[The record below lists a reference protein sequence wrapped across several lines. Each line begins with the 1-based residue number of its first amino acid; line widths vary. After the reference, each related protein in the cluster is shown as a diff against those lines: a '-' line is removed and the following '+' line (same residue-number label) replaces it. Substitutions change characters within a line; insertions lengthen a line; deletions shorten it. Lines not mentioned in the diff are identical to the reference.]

1 MLAKWVG
8 VMKFKIKKETSG
20 LVLALAMAFPMGN
33 AIAQVTYFDV
43 NSGNATTGTM
53 SLSTSTLNS
62 GVLSSPS
69 TLTTGANVFNYAT
82 VYFQP
87 TTTGTYKLG
96 QTSAPVDT
104 VMIIYQ
110 GIFNAANPGTGALV
124 GNDDTSQATHR
135 TTVGNPSLAVSCG
148 SSNLCPQVST
158 ALVSG
163 QQYTVLISTYNN
175 GAALGLPL
183 AFYSDGAG
191 NFYAAPPP
199 SVGVYSSASAMH
211 NNPAFGGA
219 RVIDANSNLLNLFS
233 SLSGDQLVSN
243 AATQT
248 LPLLTGASI
257 MAAQGAMSG
266 INRLVQA
273 RIDANR
279 GLSSGDDFY
288 GNKNLWMKPFGSWA
302 DQNDRNAVAGYKANT
317 YGAAFGVDG
326 TVSPA
331 IRVGAA
337 FAYARSDING
347 QSPVA
352 AQSADVDVYQL
363 IGYGSYAL
371 DERTE
376 INFQADIGQNST
388 KGRRQIAFTSSVA
401 SSSYDSETA
410 HLGVGIGRS
419 YPLSGQTSLTPSMR
433 VDYTWIKDKGYAE
446 SGAGLLN
453 LNVSARTTEALVF
466 GVDGKLVHQ
475 LNDKTS
481 LVANL
486 GVGYDALNEQA
497 AITSAFAGAPSAA
510 FVTYGIDPSPWLVRS
525 GVGAVYRTKAGL
537 EITGRYDA
545 EYRESF
551 LNQTASV
558 KVRWAF

>member
-1 MLAKWVG
+1 
-8 VMKFKIKKETSG
+8 MKFRIKKETSG
-20 LVLALAMAFPMGN
+20 LMLALAMAFPMES

-43 NSGNATTGTM
+43 NGGNATTGTM

-62 GVLSSPS
+62 GVLSAPS
-69 TLTTGANVFNYAT
+69 SLSAGANVFNFAT

-87 TTTGTYKLG
+87 TTTGAYKLG

-110 GIFNAANPGTGALV
+110 GIFNAATPGTGALV
-124 GNDDTSQATHR
+124 GNDDTDQATHR
-135 TTVGNPSLAVSCG
+135 TTVGNPTLATLCG
-148 SSNLCPQVST
+148 TTDYCPQVST
-158 ALVSG
+158 AMVSG
-163 QQYTVLISTYNN
+163 QQYTILISTYSA
-175 GAALGLPL
+175 GDPLGLPL

-199 SVGVYSSASAMH
+199 PPPPSVGVYSSASALQ
-211 NNPAFGGA
+211 NNPAYAGA

-233 SLSGDQLVSN
+233 SLSGNQQVSN

-302 DQNDRNAVAGYKANT
+302 DQNDRNSVAGYKANT
-317 YGAAFGVDG
+317 YGAAFGIDG

-331 IRVGAA
+331 IRIGAA
-337 FAYARSDING
+337 FAYAKSDING
-347 QSPVA
+347 QSTVA
-352 AQSADVDVYQL
+352 PQSADVDVYQL
-363 IGYGSYAL
+363 IGYGSYAI
-371 DERTE
+371 DERTD
-376 INFQADIGQNST
+376 INFQADIGQNAT

-419 YPLSGQTSLTPSMR
+419 YAFSGQTSLIPSMR

-446 SGAGLLN
+446 SGAGILN
-453 LNVSARTTEALVF
+453 LNVNARTTEALVF
-466 GVDGKLVHQ
+466 GIDGKLLHQ
-475 LNDKTS
+475 LNDQTS

-486 GVGYDALNEQA
+486 GVGYDTLNEQA

-537 EITGRYDA
+537 EITGRYDT

>member
-1 MLAKWVG
+1 MGG
-8 VMKFKIKKETSG
+8 VVKFIINKKTNG
-20 LVLALAMAFPMGN
+20 LMLALAMAFPMGN
-33 AIAQVTYFDV
+33 AIAQVTYFNV
-43 NSGNATTGTM
+43 NGGNATTGTM
-53 SLSTSTLNS
+53 SLSTPTLNG
-62 GVLSSPS
+62 GVLSTPS
-69 TLTTGANVFNYAT
+69 SLSTGANVFNYAT

-87 TTTGTYKLG
+87 ASTGTFKLG
-96 QTSAPVDT
+96 QTSAPVDS

-110 GIFNAANPGTGALV
+110 GIFNAAHPGSGALS
-124 GNDDTSQATHR
+124 GNDDTSQTTHR
-135 TTVGNPSLAVSCG
+135 TTVGNPSLVVSCG
-148 SSNLCPQVST
+148 GSSGLCPQVST
-158 ALVSG
+158 AMVSG
-163 QQYTVLISTYNN
+163 QQYTVLISTFST
-175 GAALGLPL
+175 GASLGLPL

-199 SVGVYSSASAMH
+199 PPPSVGVYSSASAMH
-211 NNPAFGGA
+211 NNPAYAGA

-233 SLSGDQLVSN
+233 SLSGDQQVSN

-248 LPLLTGASI
+248 LPLLTGASM
-257 MAAQGAMSG
+257 MAAQGAMGSV
-266 INRLVQA
+266 NRLVQA

-317 YGAAFGVDG
+317 YGAAFGIDG

-331 IRVGAA
+331 IRIGAA
-337 FAYARSDING
+337 FAYAKSDING
-347 QSPVA
+347 RSSIAP
-352 AQSADVDVYQL
+352 QSADVDVYQL
-363 IGYGSYAL
+363 IGYGSYAI
-371 DERTE
+371 DARTD
-376 INFQADIGQNST
+376 INFQADIGQNAT

-410 HLGVGIGRS
+410 HVGVGIGRS
-419 YPLSGQTSLTPSMR
+419 YAFSGETSLTPSIR
-433 VDYTWIKDKGYAE
+433 VDYTWIKDKAYAE

-453 LNVSARTTEALVF
+453 LNVNARTTEALVF
-466 GVDGKLVHQ
+466 GIDGKLQHQ

-486 GVGYDALNEQA
+486 GVGYDTLNEQA

-510 FVTYGIDPSPWLVRS
+510 FVTYGLDPSPWLVRS
-525 GVGAVYRTKAGL
+525 GMGAVYRTKAGL

>member
-1 MLAKWVG
+1 M
-8 VMKFKIKKETSG
+8 
-20 LVLALAMAFPMGN
+20 LALAMMFPMGN

-43 NSGNATTGTM
+43 NGGNATTGTM
-53 SLSTSTLNS
+53 SLSTPTLDS
-62 GVLSSPS
+62 GVLSTPS
-69 TLTTGANVFNYAT
+69 SLSTGANVFNFAT

-87 TTTGTYKLG
+87 TTTGNYKLG

-110 GIFNAANPGTGALV
+110 GIFNAATPGAGALV

-135 TTVGNPSLAVSCG
+135 TTVGNPTLATLCG
-148 SSNLCPQVST
+148 SSDYCPQVST
-158 ALVSG
+158 SLVSG
-163 QQYTVLISTYNN
+163 QQYTILISTYSS
-175 GAALGLPL
+175 GDPLGLPL

-199 SVGVYSSASAMH
+199 SVGVYSSASATH

-233 SLSGDQLVSN
+233 SLSGDQQVSD

-248 LPLLTGASI
+248 LPLLTGAST

-288 GNKNLWMKPFGSWA
+288 GNKYLWMKPFGSWA

-317 YGAAFGVDG
+317 YGAAFGIDG

-331 IRVGAA
+331 IRIGAA
-337 FAYARSDING
+337 FAYAKSDING
-347 QSPVA
+347 QSAVA
-352 AQSADVDVYQL
+352 PQSADVDVYQL
-363 IGYGSYAL
+363 IGYGSYAI
-371 DERTE
+371 DERTD
-376 INFQADIGQNST
+376 INFQADIGQNAT
-388 KGRRQIAFTSSVA
+388 KGRRQIAFTSTVA

-410 HLGVGIGRS
+410 HLGAGIGRS
-419 YPLSGQTSLTPSMR
+419 YALSGQTSLTPSMR

-453 LNVSARTTEALVF
+453 LNVSARTSEALVF
-466 GVDGKLVHQ
+466 GIDGKLVHQ

-525 GVGAVYRTKAGL
+525 GVGATYRSKAGL

>member
-1 MLAKWVG
+1 MN
-8 VMKFKIKKETSG
+8 FKAKKETRG
-20 LVLALAMAFPMGN
+20 LMLALAVAFPVGN

-43 NSGNATTGTM
+43 NIGNATTGTM
-53 SLSTSTLNS
+53 SLSTGSLGS
-62 GVLSSPS
+62 GVLSNPS

-148 SSNLCPQVST
+148 SSSLCPQVTTS
-158 ALVSG
+158 LVSG
-163 QQYTVLISTYNN
+163 QQYTVLISTFSS
-175 GAALGLPL
+175 GASLGLPL

-199 SVGVYSSASAMH
+199 SVGVYSSASAM
-211 NNPAFGGA
+211 NNSPAFGGA

-233 SLSGDQLVSN
+233 SLSGDQQISN

-248 LPLLTGASI
+248 LPLLTGASM
-257 MAAQGAMSG
+257 MAAQGAMSS

-302 DQNDRNAVAGYKANT
+302 DQNDRNAVAGYKSNT

-376 INFQADIGQNST
+376 INFQADIGQNTT
-388 KGRRQIAFTSSVA
+388 KGRRQIAFTSTVA

-410 HLGVGIGRS
+410 HLGAGIGRS
-419 YPLSGQTSLTPSMR
+419 YALSGQTSLTPLVR
-433 VDYTWIKDKGYAE
+433 IDYTWIKDKGYAE

>member
-1 MLAKWVG
+1 
-8 VMKFKIKKETSG
+8 MKFKIKKQSG
-20 LVLALAMAFPMGN
+20 LMLALAMMFPMGN

-43 NSGNATTGTM
+43 NGGNATTGTM
-53 SLSTSTLNS
+53 SLSTPTLDS
-62 GVLSSPS
+62 GVLSTPS
-69 TLTTGANVFNYAT
+69 SLSTGANVFNFAT

-87 TTTGTYKLG
+87 TTTGNYKLG

-110 GIFNAANPGTGALV
+110 GIFNAATPGAGALV

-135 TTVGNPSLAVSCG
+135 TTVGNPTLATLCG
-148 SSNLCPQVST
+148 SSDYCPQVST
-158 ALVSG
+158 SLVSG
-163 QQYTVLISTYNN
+163 QQYTILISTYSS
-175 GAALGLPL
+175 GDPLGLPL

-199 SVGVYSSASAMH
+199 SVGVYSSASATH

-233 SLSGDQLVSN
+233 SLSGDQQVSD

-248 LPLLTGASI
+248 LPLLTGAST

-288 GNKNLWMKPFGSWA
+288 GNKYLWMKPFGSWA

-317 YGAAFGVDG
+317 YGAAFGIDG

-331 IRVGAA
+331 IRIGAA
-337 FAYARSDING
+337 FAYAKSDING
-347 QSPVA
+347 QSAVA
-352 AQSADVDVYQL
+352 PQSADVDVYQL
-363 IGYGSYAL
+363 IGYGSYAI
-371 DERTE
+371 DERTD
-376 INFQADIGQNST
+376 INFQADIGQNAT
-388 KGRRQIAFTSSVA
+388 KGRRQIAFTSTVA

-410 HLGVGIGRS
+410 HLGAGIGRS
-419 YPLSGQTSLTPSMR
+419 YALSGQTSLTPSMR

-453 LNVSARTTEALVF
+453 LNVSARTSEALVF
-466 GVDGKLVHQ
+466 GIDGKLVHQ

-525 GVGAVYRTKAGL
+525 GVGATYRSKAGL